1 MKDLEKLIVK
11 KNKDQI
17 QLEKEIEKKRKI
29 IDEAYNTM
37 KAYYKE
43 VSRDDVTM
51 KRIEDK
57 LKHAQQLEEN
67 NNSQL
72 GNLLRELL

>member
-1 MKDLEKLIVK
+1 MQ
-11 KNKDQI
+11 N
-17 QLEKEIEKKRKI
+17 LEKENDKKRHI

-43 VSRDDVTM
+43 VSRDEGTM

-57 LKHAQQLEEN
+57 LRHA
-67 NNSQL
+67 
-72 GNLLRELL
+72 